1 MYKDIIDGK
10 TILITGGTGSFGK
23 CFVKYVLE
31 KYNPKKI
38 QTIKMILKGWKD
50 GVSGR
55 LGPTVKP

>member
-1 MYKDIIDGK
+1 MFKRDGEP
-10 TILITGGTGSFGK
+10 I
-23 CFVKYVLE
+23 KYVRQNVRQIFIAI

>member
-1 MYKDIIDGK
+1 MFKRDGEPIK
-10 TILITGGTGSFGK
+10 YVRQNVRQILIAI
-23 CFVKYVLE
+23 

-50 GVSGR
+50 GVCGR